1 MKRYLLLICGLI
13 MAVSCFAAP
22 PALQCLSLFSR
33 QDIRQSGHKIV
44 IIQKPDKT
52 SYSLKVSNDAKLC
65 TEISTMIEHD
75 RKQASSVV
83 ESYEGGKHSLIITI
97 DHNNTELKIIY
108 NSPADDVCDLFI
120 TGPNEAYK

>member
-1 MKRYLLLICGLI
+1 
-13 MAVSCFAAP
+13 MALSCFAAP

-52 SYSLKVSNDAKLC
+52 SYSLEVSNDAKLC

-83 ESYEGGKHSLIITI
+83 ESYEGAKHSLIITI
-97 DHNNTELKIIY
+97 IHNNTALKIIY
-108 NSPADDVCDLFI
+108 NSSADDGCDLFI